1 MREFAKQDS
10 SQKKPDSE
18 AISTERLES
27 MSPIELANGL
37 ERMLDSMTEE
47 SYDPSLIDAYLDILD
62 RKAPMPEEPNAEKAF
77 KEFKEKL
84 TPASPVAKAGAVS
97 VNAARRHPYKRAI
110 ITVAATIAL
119 IFAGMIGAQAAGLD
133 VFGNLARWTDEVFH
147 FVPSSN
153 RDVQNSE
160 YQTAFQQALEDHGL
174 PKELVPSWF
183 PEGFHA
189 GEPEIWSDD
198 ASQVVQLTFTHEDGR
213 SFFVS
218 VEHYVDEQ
226 DIIAATYQKDMT
238 PVEEYIQNGRR
249 FYILSNINAASAV
262 WTDGSM
268 VETIMGRLS
277 VEEIKTIIDSI
288 GGSIT

>member
-1 MREFAKQDS
+1 MNDFVRPES
-10 SQKKPDSE
+10 SQKRPDSE
-18 AISTERLES
+18 AMSTERLES

-37 ERMLDSMTEE
+37 ERMLDLMTEE
-47 SYDPSLIDAYLDILD
+47 SYDPSWIDVYLNALD
-62 RKAPMPEEPNAEKAF
+62 RKVPMPEDPNAEKAF

-84 TPASPVAKAGAVS
+84 TPALPAPKVDVIS
-97 VNAARRHPYKRAI
+97 VNTARRRPYKRAI

-119 IFAGMIGAQAAGLD
+119 IFTIMIGAQAAGLD

-147 FVPSSN
+147 FVSLSSRN
-153 RDVQNSE
+153 VQNSE
-160 YQTAFQQALEDHGL
+160 YQIAFQQTLEDYGL
-174 PKELVPSWF
+174 PKELAPSWF

-189 GEPEIWSDD
+189 DGPEVWSDD
-198 ASQVVQLTFTHEDGR
+198 SSQVVQLSLAHEDGR

-218 VEHYVDEQ
+218 VEHYTNEQ
-226 DIIAATYQKDMT
+226 DIIAAAYQKDTT

-249 FYILSNINAASAV
+249 FYILSNINSTSAV
-262 WTDGSM
+262 WTDGNL

-288 GGSIT
+288 GG